1 MVRSLADRTFQLC
14 SGQLLAE
21 GRLRLGHLDEGRCAL
36 DEAGGA
42 RRRRVDLPE
51 AREGRV
57 AVEDRDGL
65 RDGGFLPRAEHV
77 ALLELLRLG
86 GAALRERREE
96 P

>member
-1 MVRSLADRTFQLC
+1 MSIA
-14 SGQLLAE
+14 GGHGAE
-21 GRLRLGHLDEGRCAL
+21 GG
-36 DEAGGA
+36 
-42 RRRRVDLPE
+42 
-51 AREGRV
+51 EGRV

-96 P
+96 PPFGFCMNLLLRA